1 LAELGVTEVTDTS
14 ADAWCTTDD
23 LPSLAAERLA
33 NLSTSLNPRDVT
45 ASLDQVCATAV
56 LTIEGAE
63 IAGVSQAAPGGHL
76 FASLAASDQ
85 LAGTIDRLQCDAG
98 DGPSIAVMDDQQ
110 IIRIADLAS
119 DQRWPPFA
127 MRATTYGI
135 RSLLAVRVTVGSRG
149 WGVLSL
155 FSTNPAAF
163 RPQDEITG
171 LMLATF
177 AAVAVA
183 DAQQQEHLRA
193 GLVSRDLIGQAK
205 GVLMERYRIDE
216 RKAFALLVRLS
227 QDNNR
232 RLIDIADRVVR
243 TGEDPTE
250 AVAHLPRRD

>member
-1 LAELGVTEVTDTS
+1 MTEVPDTA
-14 ADAWCTTDD
+14 ADARCANGSDA
-23 LPSLAAERLA
+23 LPSLAAERLST
-33 NLSTSLNPRDVT
+33 LSTSVNPGDVT
-45 ASLDQVCATAV
+45 DSLDRVCATAV
-56 LTIEGAE
+56 LTIQGAE
-63 IAGVSQAAPGGHL
+63 LAGISQAAPGML

-85 LAGTIDRLQCDAG
+85 LAGTIDRLQCNAG
-98 DGPSIAVMDDQQ
+98 EGPSIAAMADHQ

-119 DQRWPPFA
+119 DQRWPAFAIQA
-127 MRATTYGI
+127 MRYGI
-135 RSLLAVRVTVGSRG
+135 RSLLAVRVTVGKRG

-155 FSTNPAAF
+155 YSTNPAAF
-163 RPQDEITG
+163 RPQDEVAG
-171 LMLATF
+171 LLLATF

-205 GVLMERYRIDE
+205 GVLMERYHIDE

-250 AVAHLPRRD
+250 AVGHLPRRD